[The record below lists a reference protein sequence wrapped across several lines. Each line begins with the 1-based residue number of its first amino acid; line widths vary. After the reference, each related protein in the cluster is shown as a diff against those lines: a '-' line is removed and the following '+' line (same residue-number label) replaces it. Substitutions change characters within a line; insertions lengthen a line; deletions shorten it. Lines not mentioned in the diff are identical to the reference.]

1 MKFKFKKGFTLV
13 EMLIAVSL
21 FVVVVFV
28 SIGALL
34 SIFDANKN
42 ARSSKTVVDNLNLAI
57 ESMTRTVR
65 FGKDYRCTT
74 GFSSLPNYPLTPA
87 DCNGGT
93 ALAVDFY
100 DSNIPGNV
108 VVTYEWDS
116 ANKSIKRSYNGYYD
130 KGFLNSKDTII
141 ESLKFYV
148 LNSSNSDYDYKQPYV
163 IAVIKG
169 YVGDKPTTQSSFTIE
184 TIMSQR
190 ELDI

>member
-1 MKFKFKKGFTLV
+1 MKKNHSKGGFTLV

-57 ESMTRTVR
+57 ENMTRTVR
-65 FGKDYRCTT
+65 FGKDYRCASS
-74 GFSSLPNYPLTPA
+74 FSSLPNYPLTPA
-87 DCNGGT
+87 DCSGGA

-100 DSNIPGNV
+100 DRSIPGNV

-116 ANKSIKRSYNGYYD
+116 TNKSIKRSYGGVYD
-130 KGFLNSKDTII
+130 EGFLNSKDTVI

-148 LNSSNSDYDYKQPYV
+148 LNSSNSDLKQPYV
-163 IAVIKG
+163 VAVIKG
-169 YVGDKPTTQSSFTIE
+169 YVGDRPTTQSSFTIE